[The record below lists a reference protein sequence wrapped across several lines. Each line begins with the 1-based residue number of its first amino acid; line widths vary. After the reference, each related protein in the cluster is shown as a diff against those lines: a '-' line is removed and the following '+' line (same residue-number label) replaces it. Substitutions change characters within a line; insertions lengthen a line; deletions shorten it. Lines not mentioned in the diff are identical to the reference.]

1 MAIVALFCI
10 YYAQY
15 YCTNVVLYISSL
27 KGGAEGC
34 GLEGPGG
41 GKVEVSGGVKAE
53 VPGVGRPEFSGGVRG
68 AAGAGNG
75 KALPARLSDGELAA
89 RKRSRSRKRWAA
101 IAVVVIVA
109 GSALAGYFFLR
120 PAEGDVLRLG
130 YFPNITHA
138 QALVGLEKGTF
149 REHLPGVGLKTYVF
163 NAGPSVIE
171 AMFAG
176 KLDISYIGP
185 SPTINGYVQSKGEAL
200 RVVAGACSGGA
211 VLVVR
216 NGSGI
221 NSTADLS
228 GKKLGSPQLGNTQD
242 VALRHHLKANGLKTK
257 EEGGSV
263 EVVALPNADILTLF
277 KKGELD
283 GAWVPEP
290 WGARLV
296 HEGGGRIM
304 LDERTLWDN
313 GSFVTANVIV
323 SRKLLDQ
330 KPALVR
336 KFVQAHVEATLWIQE
351 NPIEAKTVIN
361 RQLERLAGKP
371 LANATLDEA
380 FSRLNIT
387 YDPVSASLRTY
398 AEWAFELGFLGAAR
412 PDLSHLYSLGTLNT
426 ILKEKGLGA
435 VK

>member
-1 MAIVALFCI
+1 M
-10 YYAQY
+10 
-15 YCTNVVLYISSL
+15 
-27 KGGAEGC
+27 EGT
-34 GLEGPGG
+34 GG
-41 GKVEVSGGVKAE
+41 GKMNGSA
-53 VPGVGRPEFSGGVRG
+53 
-68 AAGAGNG
+68 NG
-75 KALPARLSDGELAA
+75 KALPARLSDEELSQ
-89 RKRSRSRKRWAA
+89 RKRARAKKRWLAV
-101 IAVVVIVA
+101 AVVAIVA

-138 QALVGLEKGTF
+138 QALVGLEKGMF
-149 REHLPGVGLKTYVF
+149 KEHLPKVELKTYVF

-185 SPTINGYVQSKGEAL
+185 SPTINGYVQSNGEAL

-216 NGSGI
+216 GGSGI
-221 NSTADLS
+221 NSTGDLA

-242 VALRHHLKANGLKTK
+242 VALRHYLKVNGLKTT

-263 EVVALPNADILTLF
+263 EVVTVPNADILTLF

-296 HEGGGRIM
+296 HEGGGRLL
-304 LDERTLWDN
+304 LDERTMWEN
-313 GSFVTANVIV
+313 GSFVTANIIV
-323 SRKLLDQ
+323 STKLLNE
-330 KPALVR
+330 KPKLV
-336 KFVQAHVEATLWIQE
+336 KAFLEAHVEATIWIQQ
-351 NPIEAKTVIN
+351 NPDDAKKVVN
-361 RQLERLAGKP
+361 AQLEKLTGGA
-371 LANATLDEA
+371 LANETLNDA
-380 FSRLNIT
+380 FARLSIT

-398 AEWAFELGFLGAAR
+398 ADWAFELGFLGATR
-412 PDLSHLYSLGTLNT
+412 PDLGHLYSLGTLNG
-426 ILKEKGLGA
+426 ILKEKGLDA
-435 VK
+435 VM

>member
-1 MAIVALFCI
+1 MEGSGVQEAAPKRLSEAELSDRTRTRSRRRWTAVA
-10 YYAQY
+10 
-15 YCTNVVLYISSL
+15 VVAVL
-27 KGGAEGC
+27 
-34 GLEGPGG
+34 
-41 GKVEVSGGVKAE
+41 V
-53 VPGVGRPEFSGGVRG
+53 
-68 AAGAGNG
+68 GAG
-75 KALPARLSDGELAA
+75 
-89 RKRSRSRKRWAA
+89 
-101 IAVVVIVA
+101 
-109 GSALAGYFFLR
+109 LAGYFFLR

-130 YFPNITHA
+130 YFPNITHS
-138 QALVGLEKGTF
+138 QALVGLEKGMF
-149 REHLPGVGLKTYVF
+149 SEHLPDVNLQTFVF

-185 SPTINGYVQSKGEAL
+185 SPTINGYVQSNGEAL

-221 NSTADLS
+221 NSTQDLS

-242 VALRHHLKANGLKTK
+242 VALRHYLKANGLKTK

-263 EVVALPNADILTLF
+263 EVVAIPNADILSLF

-296 HEGGGRIM
+296 HEAGGRLM

-313 GSFVTANVIV
+313 GSFVTANIIV
-323 SRKLLDQ
+323 SKKFLDE
-330 KPALVR
+330 KPKVVKAFLE
-336 KFVQAHVEATLWIQE
+336 AHVEATLWIQK
-351 NPIEAKTVIN
+351 NPEDAKKVVN
-361 RQLERLAGKP
+361 SQLEKLAGKP
-371 LANATLDEA
+371 LANETINEA

-387 YDPVSASLRTY
+387 YDPVSSSLRTY
-398 AEWAFELGFLGAAR
+398 ADWAFELGFLGATK
-412 PDLSHLYSLGTLNT
+412 PDLNHLYSLGALNA
-426 ILKEKGLGA
+426 ILKEKGLNA

>member
-1 MAIVALFCI
+1 
-10 YYAQY
+10 
-15 YCTNVVLYISSL
+15 
-27 KGGAEGC
+27 
-34 GLEGPGG
+34 
-41 GKVEVSGGVKAE
+41 
-53 VPGVGRPEFSGGVRG
+53 
-68 AAGAGNG
+68 
-75 KALPARLSDGELAA
+75 LPARLSESELSE
-89 RKRSRSRKRWAA
+89 RKRIWSRNRWLAV
-101 IAVVVIVA
+101 AVVAILA
-109 GSALAGYFFLR
+109 GSALGGYFFLR
-120 PAEGDVLRLG
+120 PPEGDVLRLG

-138 QALVGLEKGTF
+138 QALVGLERGTF
-149 REHLPGVGLKTYVF
+149 KDHMPGVELKTFVF

-185 SPTINGYVQSKGEAL
+185 SPTINGYVQSNGEAL

-221 NSTADLS
+221 NSTGDLA
-228 GKKLGSPQLGNTQD
+228 GKKLASPQLGNTQD
-242 VALRHHLKANGLKTK
+242 VALRHYLKANGLKSK
-257 EEGGSV
+257 EDGGSV
-263 EVVALPNADILTLF
+263 EIATVPNADILTLF

-296 HEGGGRIM
+296 HEAQGRVMI
-304 LDERTLWDN
+304 DERTMWEN

-398 AEWAFELGFLGAAR
+398 AEWAFELGFLGATR
-412 PDLSHLYSLGTLNT
+412 PDLSHLYALGTLNT
-426 ILKEKGLGA
+426 ILKEKGLAA